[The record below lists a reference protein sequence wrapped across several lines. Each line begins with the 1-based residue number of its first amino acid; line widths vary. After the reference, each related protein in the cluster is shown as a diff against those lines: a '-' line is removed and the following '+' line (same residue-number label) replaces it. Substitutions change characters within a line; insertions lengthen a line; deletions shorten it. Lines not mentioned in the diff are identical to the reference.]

1 MAPIPAMR
9 ATIRGMMSAHA
20 LIQGGFASIHS
31 TLHRATGE
39 FRHIWGASD
48 MASKKTDSFPG
59 VRKMRLLI
67 AALMA
72 TAVFLSPLAA
82 SAESADVEAVITNV
96 DTTNL
101 SLSLDDGKKY
111 QAPEEFNFE
120 GLEPGVKV
128 LVFYTEV
135 DGKRVINDLEV
146 LQ

>member
-1 MAPIPAMR
+1 
-9 ATIRGMMSAHA
+9 MSAPPA
-20 LIQGGFASIHS
+20 LIRMTFPAIHFIRPRGRANFAIFGGH
-31 TLHRATGE
+31 L
-39 FRHIWGASD
+39 
-48 MASKKTDSFPG
+48 MASKNTDSFPG
-59 VRKMRLLI
+59 IRTMRFLI

-72 TAVFLSPLAA
+72 MAVFLSPLTA

-120 GLEPGVKV
+120 GLTPGVKV

-135 DGKRVINDLEV
+135 DGKRVINDLEII
-146 LQ
+146 Q

>member
-1 MAPIPAMR
+1 
-9 ATIRGMMSAHA
+9 
-20 LIQGGFASIHS
+20 
-31 TLHRATGE
+31 
-39 FRHIWGASD
+39 
-48 MASKKTDSFPG
+48 MASKKTDSLPE
-59 VRKMRLLI
+59 VRKMRFLI

-135 DGKRVINDLEV
+135 DGKRIINDLEII
-146 LQ
+146 Q

>member
-1 MAPIPAMR
+1 
-9 ATIRGMMSAHA
+9 
-20 LIQGGFASIHS
+20 
-31 TLHRATGE
+31 
-39 FRHIWGASD
+39 

-111 QAPEEFNFE
+111 QAPEEFDFE
-120 GLEPGVKV
+120 GLKAGVKV
-128 LVFYTEV
+128 IVFYTEV
-135 DGKRVINDLEV
+135 DGRRVINDLQVVE
-146 LQ
+146 

>member
-1 MAPIPAMR
+1 MTLR
-9 ATIRGMMSAHA
+9 HA
-20 LIQGGFASIHS
+20 LIHGAFPAIHFNQ
-31 TLHRATGE
+31 TRETGE

-48 MASKKTDSFPG
+48 VTSKKTDSFPG

-96 DTTNL
+96 DTTSL

-135 DGKRVINDLEV
+135 DGKRVINDLQIV
-146 LQ
+146 Q

>member
-1 MAPIPAMR
+1 MIIPAIHFTQR
-9 ATIRGMMSAHA
+9 RGA
-20 LIQGGFASIHS
+20 
-31 TLHRATGE
+31 GE

-48 MASKKTDSFPG
+48 MVSKKTDSFPG
-59 VRKMRLLI
+59 VRTMRFLI

-96 DTTNL
+96 DMSGL

-111 QAPEEFNFE
+111 QAPEEFNFD

-135 DGKRVINDLEV
+135 DGKRVINDLEII
-146 LQ
+146 Q